1 MPAHEQNEISRVLKI
16 LILSGP
22 ASLVAHCF
30 FPIKSEWFLV
40 SVLLSQKCSHL
51 GKPGPC
57 TTFSPAMRL
66 TGRLYG
72 LPHAKPLQQE
82 EVERE
87 KTALSV
93 LSNPWS
99 AGIV

>member
-1 MPAHEQNEISRVLKI
+1 
-16 LILSGP
+16 
-22 ASLVAHCF
+22 
-30 FPIKSEWFLV
+30 
-40 SVLLSQKCSHL
+40 
-51 GKPGPC
+51 
-57 TTFSPAMRL
+57 MRL